1 MKIAIQRKISSFNY
15 SSRNGNRVKYIVLHY
30 TGNKGD
36 TAKNN
41 VDYFYGGNRGASAHY
56 FVDDNSIWQSVE
68 EYNSAWSVG
77 DGHGKYGITNRNS
90 ISIEMCC
97 NSSGVIT
104 EKTENN
110 ALELVKYLMSKY
122 NISISNVVRH
132 YDASRKICPNWS
144 ANNWVRWNNFKSKIN
159 GNVSI
164 NKPINQPNKPLIDE
178 WVKRLQIACN
188 AQGFSNQVVDGIAGP
203 NTLYGCPTLR
213 KGATGNITKL
223 LQEKL
228 VSLGYNTNGVD
239 SIFGSGTE
247 NAVRLF
253 QKSNGLIVDG
263 IVGKN
268 TWRKI
273 LNI

>member
-1 MKIAIQRKISSFNY
+1 MKIAIQRKLSSFNY
-15 SSRNGNRVKYIVLHY
+15 SSRIGNSVKYIVLHY

-41 VDYFYGGNRGASAHY
+41 VDYFYNGNRGASAHY

-97 NSSGVIT
+97 NSSGNIT
-104 EKTENN
+104 EKTEAN
-110 ALELVKYLMSKY
+110 ALELVKYLMTKY
-122 NISISNVVRH
+122 NISFSNIVRH

-144 ANNWVRWNNFKSKIN
+144 ANNWNRWNNFKSKIN

-164 NKPINQPNKPLIDE
+164 NKPINQPNKPLIDD

-188 AQGFSNQVVDGIAGP
+188 AQGFSNQVVDGIPGS
-203 NTLYGCPTLR
+203 NTLNGCPMVK
-213 KGATGNITKL
+213 KGARGNITKL

-228 VSLGYNTNGVD
+228 VSLGYNTNVVD
-239 SIFGSGTE
+239 GIFGSRTE

-268 TWRKI
+268 TWKKI